1 MYQSVQSQLIN
12 KDEHIELITKE
23 IAALRNMKQPEQVC
37 ERTFN
42 LITDDVSPF
51 KNDIQ
56 DIQTRLFNAIT
67 ERDDATA
74 QLSKAN
80 KKIQKL
86 EWELKDSKIKQQRQ
100 QQDIAALKMQ
110 ANLRQQ
116 TQDIMFK

>member
-1 MYQSVQSQLIN
+1 
-12 KDEHIELITKE
+12 
-23 IAALRNMKQPEQVC
+23 
-37 ERTFN
+37 
-42 LITDDVSPF
+42 
-51 KNDIQ
+51 
-56 DIQTRLFNAIT
+56 LFNAIT

-116 TQDIMFK
+116 T